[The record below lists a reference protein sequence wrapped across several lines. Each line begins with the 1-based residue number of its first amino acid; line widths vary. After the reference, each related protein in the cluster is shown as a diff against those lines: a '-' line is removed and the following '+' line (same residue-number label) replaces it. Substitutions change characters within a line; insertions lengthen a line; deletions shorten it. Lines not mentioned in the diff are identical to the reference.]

1 MGSTLACAERV
12 ECAWRCGLWQNFP
25 ACWCSCTGYAE
36 DRSLTP
42 LRFGFVIVGV
52 FFCPIELPRS
62 KLRGIKPNTRNP
74 NNLEQRQLDIL
85 TMQLLVNLFGSL
97 IFDVAANRFFTP
109 VAAHGAHEVAFGPK
123 FATP

>member
-1 MGSTLACAERV
+1 MYFLY
-12 ECAWRCGLWQNFP
+12 LLMNYP
-25 ACWCSCTGYAE
+25 AASY
-36 DRSLTP
+36 
-42 LRFGFVIVGV
+42 GV
-52 FFCPIELPRS
+52 SNPT
-62 KLRGIKPNTRNP
+62 PNTRNP

>member
-1 MGSTLACAERV
+1 MLATTSMIICAIGNTTRT
-12 ECAWRCGLWQNFP
+12 RCICFYFLVCN
-25 ACWCSCTGYAE
+25 
-36 DRSLTP
+36 R
-42 LRFGFVIVGV
+42 RN
-52 FFCPIELPRS
+52 ELPRS